1 MARVLIPFRD
11 RFTWVAY
18 RMGDEYDGTPERI
31 RELVSAGY
39 VQSGLIAQGDVKNGS
54 ESATVDFTGNLDE
67 LTVAQLR
74 ELAKSRGID
83 VQSRAKRSVLLEILG
98 D

>member
-1 MARVLIPFRD
+1 MAIVLMPFRD

-18 RMGDEYDGTPERI
+18 RVGEEYDGTPERI

-74 ELAKSRGID
+74 ELAKSRGI
-83 VQSRAKRSVLLEILG
+83 VAPKRATRDRLLEILG

>member
-1 MARVLIPFRD
+1 MPFRD

-18 RMGDEYDGTPERI
+18 RAGDEYDGTPERI

-39 VQSGLIAQGDVKNGS
+39 VQSGLIAQGDVKDGS

-67 LTVAQLR
+67 LTVTQLR
-74 ELAKSRGID
+74 ALAEASGVEVPRRARKSDLI
-83 VQSRAKRSVLLEILG
+83 AILG
-98 D
+98 A